1 METENNTAGWQPME
15 TSPKTSMAR
24 LVWCPD
30 RQNIY
35 VVGWWDNGMSHPGP
49 AWCHF
54 GGSGGTLVETPT
66 HWMPL
71 PEPPL

>member
-1 METENNTAGWQPME
+1 MSSWEPIETAKKDR
-15 TSPKTSMAR
+15 TSR

-35 VVGWWDNGMSHPGP
+35 CVSWEDGWMI
-49 AWCHF
+49 F
-54 GGSGGTLVETPT
+54 GSIGKLTEKPT

-71 PEPPL
+71 PKPPKEILP